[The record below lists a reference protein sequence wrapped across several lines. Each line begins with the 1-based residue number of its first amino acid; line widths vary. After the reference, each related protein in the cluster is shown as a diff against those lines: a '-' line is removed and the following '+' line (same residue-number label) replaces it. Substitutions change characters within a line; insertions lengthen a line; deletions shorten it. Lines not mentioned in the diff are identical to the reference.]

1 MKYSKLTQVE
11 TETTNRPFGLK
22 RRKERRRR
30 KRRRRRK
37 QQLQHESTTVES
49 CKIFKAFSGSKVIL
63 GTNKKR
69 IEKNSNFNIIPTVLE
84 HRKRQ
89 NFPIVTQLT
98 SFSHLKAH
106 REDKGH

>member
-37 QQLQHESTTVES
+37 QQLQEPTTVES

-63 GTNKKR
+63 GTNKQKTKKNR
-69 IEKNSNFNIIPTVLE
+69 KNSNFNTIPTVLE

-89 NFPIVTQLT
+89 NFPMMT
-98 SFSHLKAH
+98 
-106 REDKGH
+106 